1 VSWALEPEGGKVI
14 ELQPPNSKL
23 QINTNYSATLFL
35 SLHRASPLPSPKRL
49 RAGRPQ
55 RKAEGEGFGNQNIM
69 VSYVKWISSSKQS
82 LWRTIGLF
90 FILMGPG
97 IITSNVDNDAGGIT
111 TYSLAGAEYGLK
123 LVWSLIPIM
132 IALIVIQEMC
142 ARMGVVTGKG
152 LSDLIREKFGAKI
165 TFYLVI
171 GVFLTNM
178 GNVLSEFAGV
188 AAGWEVFG
196 VNKFISVPISA
207 FLVWLMVVKGSY
219 KSVEKVFLIACV
231 FYISYIITGVIV
243 KPDWGNVFDQFLHPR
258 LSFQPSEMTMLI
270 GIVGTTIAPWMQFY
284 LQASI
289 VEKGIKTE
297 DYKFARFDV
306 VFGAIA
312 VHIVAFFIILVCAET
327 LFKHGV
333 KIETAKDAALSLAP
347 LAGKYCTY
355 LFAFGLINASLF
367 AASILP
373 LSTTYLIC
381 EGLGWEAGIDKKFI
395 EAPQFYGFYSLI
407 IFLGAGIILY
417 PSFPLIPIMYFSQ
430 VLNGM
435 VLPFI
440 LIFMLL
446 LINDKKLMMNYT
458 NGPVFNIIA
467 WVTSIVM
474 IALTLLL
481 IIQML

>member
-1 VSWALEPEGGKVI
+1 
-14 ELQPPNSKL
+14 
-23 QINTNYSATLFL
+23 
-35 SLHRASPLPSPKRL
+35 
-49 RAGRPQ
+49 
-55 RKAEGEGFGNQNIM
+55 M

-270 GIVGTTIAPWMQFY
+270 GVVGTTIAPWMQFY

-481 IIQML
+481 IIQMF

>member
-1 VSWALEPEGGKVI
+1 M
-14 ELQPPNSKL
+14 
-23 QINTNYSATLFL
+23 TDY
-35 SLHRASPLPSPKRL
+35 KRW
-49 RAGRPQ
+49 
-55 RKAEGEGFGNQNIM
+55 
-69 VSYVKWISSSKQS
+69 VSSSKGS
-82 LWRTIGLF
+82 LWRTVGLF

-111 TYSLAGAEYGLK
+111 TYSLAGAQFGLK
-123 LVWSLIPIM
+123 LIWSLIPIM

-165 TFYLVI
+165 TFYLMI

-178 GNVLSEFAGV
+178 GNVFSEFAGL
-188 AAGWEVFG
+188 AAGMEVFG
-196 VNKFISVPISA
+196 VNKFISVPIGA
-207 FLVWLMVVKGSY
+207 FLVWWMVVKGTY
-219 KSVEKVFLIACV
+219 KSVEKAFLVACV

-243 KPDWGNVFDQFLHPR
+243 KPDWEHVFIQFLHPR
-258 LSFQPSEMTMLI
+258 LSLHPSEMTMLI
-270 GIVGTTIAPWMQFY
+270 GVVGTTIAPWMQFY

-289 VEKGIKTE
+289 VEKGIKIE
-297 DYKFARFDV
+297 EYKFARFDV
-306 VFGAIA
+306 VMGAIV

-327 LFKHGV
+327 LFKNGV
-333 KIETAKDAALSLAP
+333 RIETAKDAALSLKP

-355 LFAFGLINASLF
+355 LFAFGLVNASLF
-367 AASILP
+367 AASFLP

-381 EGLGWEAGIDKKFI
+381 EGLGWEVGIDKKLV

-407 IFLGAGIILY
+407 IFLGAGIVLY

-430 VLNGM
+430 VINGM

-446 LINDKKLMMNYT
+446 LINDKKLMGDHT
-458 NGPVFNIIA
+458 NGPLFNVIT
-467 WVTSIVM
+467 WVTTIVM
-474 IALTLLL
+474 IGFTLLL
-481 IIQML
+481 LIRTI

>member
-1 VSWALEPEGGKVI
+1 MGDYK
-14 ELQPPNSKL
+14 
-23 QINTNYSATLFL
+23 
-35 SLHRASPLPSPKRL
+35 
-49 RAGRPQ
+49 
-55 RKAEGEGFGNQNIM
+55 
-69 VSYVKWISSSKQS
+69 KWVSSSRRS

-111 TYSLAGAEYGLK
+111 TYSMAGAEYGLK
-123 LVWSLIPIM
+123 LIWSLIPIM
-132 IALIVIQEMC
+132 IALIVVQEMG

-165 TFYLVI
+165 TFYLMI
-171 GVFLTNM
+171 GLFLTNM

-188 AAGWEVFG
+188 AAGMEVFG
-196 VNKFISVPISA
+196 VNKFISVPASA
-207 FLVWLMVVKGSY
+207 FLVWWMVVKGTY
-219 KSVEKVFLIACV
+219 KSVEKAFLVACV
-231 FYISYIITGVIV
+231 FYISYIITGIIV
-243 KPDWGNVFDQFLHPR
+243 KPDWGHVFEQFLHPQ
-258 LSFQPSEMTMLI
+258 LSFHPSETTMVI
-270 GIVGTTIAPWMQFY
+270 GLVGTTIAPWMQFY

-306 VFGAIA
+306 VLGAVM
-312 VHIVAFFIILVCAET
+312 VHVVAFFIILVCAET

-333 KIETAKDAALSLAP
+333 RIETAKDAALSLAP

-355 LFAFGLINASLF
+355 LFAFGLVNASLF

-381 EGLGWEAGIDKKFI
+381 EGLGWEAGIDKKFV

-417 PSFPLIPIMYFSQ
+417 PNFPLIPIMYFSQ
-430 VLNGM
+430 VINGM
-435 VLPFI
+435 VLPFV

-446 LINDKKLMMNYT
+446 IINDKKIMMDYT
-458 NGPVFNIIA
+458 NGPIFNAVA

-474 IALTLLL
+474 IVLTLLL
-481 IIQML
+481 LIRMV